1 MPETCRGAGVGFP
14 GRGVAAGKADKE
26 PTESGRRSLATV
38 MTDEFVAVVVD
49 VVVVVPM
56 VGAAVHATGNCG
68 EIRFGGGGGGAA
80 GWATNGDKVAGST
93 T

>member
-1 MPETCRGAGVGFP
+1 
-14 GRGVAAGKADKE
+14 
-26 PTESGRRSLATV
+26 
-38 MTDEFVAVVVD
+38 MTDELEAVVVA

-68 EIRFGGGGGGAA
+68 EIRFGGGGRGEA
-80 GWATNGDKVAGST
+80 GWPTNGDRVAGST